1 MNFESEE
8 EEFQFYKNK
17 LQQNVKEYL
26 SIDDEIKA
34 LNKAVLERK
43 KKKKDLSEFILE
55 CMKKIEI
62 NHINVT
68 GGKLSYSISKNK
80 SPLNKQNI
88 TDSLSKYFNDEQ
100 KAVEICKHI
109 LDTREKVERIR
120 LKRTNN
126 KTKLN

>member
-43 KKKKDLSEFILE
+43 KK
-55 CMKKIEI
+55 
-62 NHINVT
+62 
-68 GGKLSYSISKNK
+68 
-80 SPLNKQNI
+80 
-88 TDSLSKYFNDEQ
+88 
-100 KAVEICKHI
+100 
-109 LDTREKVERIR
+109 ERLI
-120 LKRTNN
+120 
-126 KTKLN
+126 